1 MCMYVHFVRKGR
13 PRNGL
18 YCVGWDVKPY
28 TLTHT
33 SSSPT
38 WAPPTLS
45 SVCSAFRSSS
55 RRHCCSAGTC
65 RGSCARWRRSSRRCP
80 SVLACWRW
88 SLCLSTPLR
97 QEASLN
103 ITGYGTYA
111 ELYVWLGG
119 GMYVRGTARIHSQ
132 TVSVLALVVVSID
145 RYVAVLH
152 PLRSRVSRRTAAA
165 VMVGGRLSD
174 NFEWF
179 LLFLG
184 DGHLGW

>member
-1 MCMYVHFVRKGR
+1 
-13 PRNGL
+13 
-18 YCVGWDVKPY
+18 
-28 TLTHT
+28 
-33 SSSPT
+33 
-38 WAPPTLS
+38 
-45 SVCSAFRSSS
+45 
-55 RRHCCSAGTC
+55 
-65 RGSCARWRRSSRRCP
+65 
-80 SVLACWRW
+80 
-88 SLCLSTPLR
+88 
-97 QEASLN
+97 
-103 ITGYGTYA
+103 
-111 ELYVWLGG
+111 
-119 GMYVRGTARIHSQ
+119 MYVRGTARIHSQ